1 MAGYRKTWWGD
12 EFIGAL
18 ETCMD
23 KGRLSRGRAYSSPF
37 RLRTFKIRTGAITAK
52 MRGNKNAYFG
62 VYKTPYYDVQVRF
75 KRVPKP
81 IWAGILE
88 QIGANANWVTHLI
101 LGEVPPTIEDAFTG
115 TVGLLPSRPKDF
127 SSKCSCPDWA
137 SPCKHVAGAYYH
149 LASLLDED
157 PLLLF
162 TLRGLS
168 QSDLMEAI
176 VRSEFG
182 AALAGQDPSPP
193 ELAVWAQEGR
203 FPAVETEGSLGDP
216 ANVRSFWRG
225 LALPTDAGIKRGDPP
240 VSALPV
246 RRAGDYPEFWHHHR
260 SFVDAM
266 AEFYE
271 KVSKGL
277 PQPPPP
283 GFPGQARR

>member
-1 MAGYRKTWWGD
+1 MAGYRKTWWGE

-18 ETCMD
+18 ESCMD
-23 KGRLSRGRAYSSPF
+23 PGRLSRGRAYSHPY
-37 RLRTFKIRTGAITAK
+37 RLRAFEIKAGAITAR

-62 VYKTPYYDVQVRF
+62 VYKTPYYDVEVRF

-81 IWAGILE
+81 IWGGILE

-101 LGEVPPTIEDAFTG
+101 LGEVPPAIEDAFTG
-115 TVGLLPSRPKDF
+115 TVGLLPSAPEDF
-127 SSKCSCPDWA
+127 SSSCSCPDWA
-137 SPCKHVAGAYYH
+137 TPCKHVAGAYYH

-162 TLRGLS
+162 TLRGLAR
-168 QSDLMEAI
+168 SDLMEAI

-193 ELAVWAQEGR
+193 ELAVWAEEGR
-203 FPAVETEGSLGDP
+203 FPAVETESGLGDP

-225 LALPTDAGIKRGDPP
+225 LALPRDAGIKRGDPP
-240 VSALPV
+240 ISGLPV
-246 RRAGDYPEFWHHHR
+246 RRAGDYPEFWR
-260 SFVDAM
+260 SHKSFLDAM

-277 PQPPPP
+277 PP
-283 GFPGQARR
+283 GPVPSITGQAER